1 MIKIGGASSWKN
13 HDHGRDYRIMIM
25 EGTIAF
31 TLCYSLWLVI
41 MLHFC
46 HGKNY
51 LGLLN
56 LFNAYLLL
64 IFCD

>member
-13 HDHGRDYRIMIM
+13 HDHGRDYRIMIV

-41 MLHFC
+41 MLHF
-46 HGKNY
+46 
-51 LGLLN
+51 GL
-56 LFNAYLLL
+56 
-64 IFCD
+64 

>member
-13 HDHGRDYRIMIM
+13 HDHGRDYCIYFML
-25 EGTIAF
+25 F
-31 TLCYSLWLVI
+31 TLACNNVALWLVI